1 MITDPSPPVL
11 LGLVVVS
18 WCPLSVV
25 LDLGILLIDTLEWSE
40 LRMSGM
46 LVVEVGFV
54 SSLPLDDGGE
64 AEKDLAGESV
74 VAMSRE
80 LLTLVSL
87 ADEDLEI
94 VRRELDSMATE
105 EFDVPLNGV
114 VAPVPRIVV
123 FAILVVER
131 ID

>member
-1 MITDPSPPVL
+1 MIIEPSPPVL

-64 AEKDLAGESV
+64 AEKDLSGVSV
-74 VAMSRE
+74 VAMFRE
-80 LLTLVSL
+80 LRTLVSL
-87 ADEDLEI
+87 ANEDLEI
-94 VRRELDSMATE
+94 VRCELE
-105 EFDVPLNGV
+105 V
-114 VAPVPRIVV
+114 
-123 FAILVVER
+123 
-131 ID
+131 

>member
-1 MITDPSPPVL
+1 VIIDPSPPVL

-18 WCPLSVV
+18 WFPLSVV
-25 LDLGILLIDTLEWSE
+25 LGLGILLIDTLEWSE
-40 LRMSGM
+40 LKMSGM

-80 LLTLVSL
+80 LRTLVSL

-114 VAPVPRIVV
+114 VAPVPRRVV